1 MKESPFVKIFEEAA
15 KSVTENDLI
24 IKTKINLL
32 YQLYLDN
39 NLNLCVND
47 IKNPKRGNSAF
58 QIDLCIFQ
66 NRGNNLLIP
75 RIAIEFK
82 TRVTTHDILTY
93 SSKAGKH
100 KDIYPFLRY
109 GMISSDIASIPGRF
123 FIHNDH
129 IDFMIAARAYKNKS
143 KLLAFAKELIDQE
156 LKISHIL
163 EDIHFKN
170 KKYDYYRKD
179 IVFKN
184 FKK

>member
-1 MKESPFVKIFEEAA
+1 MKESPFVKIFEDAA
-15 KSVTENDLI
+15 KLVTGSNLT
-24 IKTKINLL
+24 IKRKTNLL

-39 NLNLCVND
+39 HLNLCVND
-47 IKNPKRGNSAF
+47 IKHPKRGNSAF
-58 QIDLCIFQ
+58 QVDLCIFQ
-66 NRGNNLLIP
+66 NRGNDLLIP

-82 TRVTTHDILTY
+82 TRITTHDILTY

-109 GMISSDIASIPGRF
+109 GMIASDVESIPGRF
-123 FIHNDH
+123 FIHNNH
-129 IDFMIAARAYKNKS
+129 IDFMIAAKAHKNKS
-143 KLLAFAKELIDQE
+143 KLLDFAKELINQE